1 MESEQQRRKMKSK
14 VNFEWWAN
22 FCDDWFRYKKKAE
35 ETGDY
40 TFYLLFLKEVQK
52 AFTEL
57 YGQVTKP
64 VLVSLIEK
72 ILKLVAC
79 QIKESKKSKLPF

>member
-1 MESEQQRRKMKSK
+1 
-14 VNFEWWAN
+14 
-22 FCDDWFRYKKKAE
+22 
-35 ETGDY
+35 
-40 TFYLLFLKEVQK
+40 
-52 AFTEL
+52 L
-57 YGQVTKP
+57 YGQITKP